1 MRTMKLAIALL
12 AVAASGCNH
21 NTTTPCQDSI
31 SGVLER
37 SVDTSGSDVDT
48 VREYETRLGNALAKL
63 CTEDRWSAPM
73 LQCLDAANDAASARA
88 CMEKLSQPQLARL
101 TKIMSELTGMPL
113 TVTPA
118 ARKTGSS

>member
-1 MRTMKLAIALL
+1 MKRCLTLL
-12 AVAASGCNH
+12 VVAAVGCGN
-21 NTTTPCQDSI
+21 NTTNPCQESI
-31 SGVLER
+31 SGVLAR
-37 SVDTSGSDVDT
+37 SVDASNDDVET
-48 VREYETRLGNALAKL
+48 IREYETRLGNALAKL

-113 TVTPA
+113 TVSPN